1 MVALLAGL
9 NLTTQLTASHLPQ
22 LQFVRL
28 RELLSLLFITPVS
41 LALLFR
47 IIWALE
53 GGRRDAKWVMTLFVI
68 SAALVA
74 VAMGVHEPINALRNT
89 ANKSELALMSD
100 SLWFWDDLF
109 SHVVFFAG
117 CVGTSL
123 TLILSQMRNPLPEPI
138 NRFSIAIFGICA
150 MVGGAGIYASLVQ
163 GGRIRVDLAIIAGVI
178 LTAEWMRKRRSFKV
192 LPIALTIEGSYVLA
206 FMLLTAHRLHV
217 VYTSG

>member
-117 CVGTSL
+117 FVGTSL
-123 TLILSQMRNPLPEPI
+123 TLILSQMRNPLPD
-138 NRFSIAIFGICA
+138 
-150 MVGGAGIYASLVQ
+150 GGWRGHLRQSGARRAYS
-163 GGRIRVDLAIIAGVI
+163 
-178 LTAEWMRKRRSFKV
+178 RRSGDHCGCNPDSRMDAQAPFFQG
-192 LPIALTIEGSYVLA
+192 AAYCA
-206 FMLLTAHRLHV
+206 D
-217 VYTSG
+217 Y